1 MILSFAEYQ
10 KKNINSTLL
19 LLGDGPERSK
29 LIKLAK
35 KNDIYKKIIWVKYSK
50 NVKDLLN
57 LANVFVLPSRYE
69 GFGMVFLEAM
79 LTSTPIIS
87 TNASA
92 IPEVIKHNYNGI
104 LIEPNNIKQMISAL
118 KKIQDKKT
126 VKMFNTNSKK
136 LLLSKFSLN
145 KMYKKTNEIYYN
157 VLDK

>member
-1 MILSFAEYQ
+1 
-10 KKNINSTLL
+10 
-19 LLGDGPERSK
+19 
-29 LIKLAK
+29 
-35 KNDIYKKIIWVKYSK
+35 
-50 NVKDLLN
+50 
-57 LANVFVLPSRYE
+57 
-69 GFGMVFLEAM
+69 MVFLEAM